1 MKAFVGLGMAIVAL
15 SGCALIPGS
24 SSGTISPDPGNNA
37 VSLKCGFAS
46 GGTCYFLVGTDHSEI
61 YPVKAGE
68 TLSIPSPK
76 DEKPVCVS
84 HSPTFT
90 KHCKDDITLKDGGN
104 VTLTT
109 GPRPQ

>member
-1 MKAFVGLGMAIVAL
+1 MKAVVGLGVAIVAL

-24 SSGTISPDPGNNA
+24 VSGTISPDPDNNA
-37 VSLKCGFAS
+37 VLLKCGFAS
-46 GGTCYFLVGTDHSEI
+46 GGTCYFLVGRDHSEI

-68 TLSIPSPK
+68 TLSISSPK

-90 KHCKDDITLKDGGN
+90 LLCKDDITLKNGGY
-104 VTLTT
+104 VTWTT
-109 GPRPQ
+109 GLRPQ

>member
-1 MKAFVGLGMAIVAL
+1 MKAAVGLGITIVAL

-24 SSGTISPDPGNNA
+24 VSGTISPDPEHNA
-37 VSLKCGFAS
+37 ASLKCGFAS
-46 GGTCYFLVGTDHSEI
+46 GGTCYFLVGRDHSDI

-76 DEKPVCVS
+76 DDKPVCVS

-90 KHCKDDITLKDGGN
+90 LLCKDDITLKNGGN

-109 GPRPQ
+109 GLRPQ